1 MADPR
6 RIVPDNS
13 VLIEALLELKS
24 GLRSRRA
31 GQFLSALLNGS
42 VVCFAPDILFV
53 EFIKVAFDFRGGKR
67 QHSARSDEID
77 AQIGLFQQMEIIYIP
92 SKEIAPWR
100 WTCAEIDKFLRP
112 IAGIS
117 PRQRKARQNCGFR
130 TIKKMDLRLTPVM
143 CTIRYTRLSGT
154 IFTRPPGK
162 DVERFRI

>member
-92 SKEIAPWR
+92 SKEIAPR
-100 WTCAEIDKFLRP
+100 ALDLCRNRQ
-112 IAGIS
+112 IS
-117 PRQRKARQNCGFR
+117 PTDSWYLAAAEESSAELWISHDQKDGFTANARNVYDKVYTLERDDFYKATRQRR
-130 TIKKMDLRLTPVM
+130 
-143 CTIRYTRLSGT
+143 
-154 IFTRPPGK
+154 
-162 DVERFRI
+162 